1 MANTSANLVSLV
13 GSGTASAPDAGSAVC
28 YHCGSASGAKA
39 FHSAGR
45 AFCCHGCQTVFELLS
60 ENGLGQFYQL
70 NTVSGVRVLEKPA
83 QDYRFLDE
91 PAVRSRLVEFSD
103 GKVARVRF
111 HLPAIHCIGCVWL
124 LENLFKL
131 RQGIGKSVVS
141 FPRKEI
147 SVSFDESQ
155 LLLSDIAALL
165 ASLGYEPEL
174 RFSDLEKPPVNPATR
189 RLYLQLGVAGFV
201 FGNTMLFAIAGYFG
215 MDVFHG
221 PAFKAM
227 FGWVSL
233 ILSVPVLIYSAADY
247 WKTAWMSL
255 AQRRLT
261 LDVPIAAGIAALWGQ
276 STWEIVSGHGEGYF
290 DSLAGLLFY
299 LLLGKLFQ
307 QKTYDR
313 LAFDR
318 DYRAFFP
325 LSVVRLRNPAPG
337 IRHQESAI
345 PDTRSLKP
353 DEERV
358 ALNQLRVGDRL
369 VIRSGELVPA
379 DAKLVR
385 GGAVIDY
392 SFVTGE
398 SQPVEKLEG
407 DYLYAGGR
415 QMAGAIEI
423 EMVKPVS
430 QSYLTSLWNQEVFQ
444 KSKENI
450 FATLTN
456 RLAPRFTAIVIAIAV
471 GAAAYWAFVDPAKS
485 LKSFTSVLI
494 VACPCALA
502 LAAPFA
508 LGNAQRVLARRN
520 IFLRNANVLET
531 LARVDSVVFDKTGT
545 LTTAGA
551 GEVTFVGAAAGG
563 SLGRDEERL
572 VFSVAVQSTHPLSVR
587 IAESMRDRQVA
598 EAVIAFLETP
608 GCGIEG
614 RVGDSEIKLGSARW
628 ILGPGNS
635 LESNQGSTVHV
646 RIDGVYRG
654 HFAVTSTLR
663 PETANLLQQ
672 LAVSHEVALLSGDN
686 ERERARF
693 TGLFGGAAKLQF
705 NQSPLD
711 KLGFIDRLQKSG
723 RAVMMVGDGLNDAGA
738 LKQSDVGVAV
748 VENVGAFS
756 PASDV
761 IMDATLVPQT
771 HELLRYS
778 RTTVRIVRA
787 SFLVST
793 IYNLVG
799 VAIAATGNLSPIV
812 CAVLMPLSS
821 VSVVAFACGLT
832 GWAGRRSGIK
842 PAPLQSFSPSSFFSS
857 SRPRSE
863 KEFENEVEKA
873 AGAAIPVQGPA
884 TEVKLP

>member
-1 MANTSANLVSLV
+1 MATTAPNPATLSDLE
-13 GSGTASAPDAGSAVC
+13 TASAVAC
-28 YHCGSASGAKA
+28 FHCGTACGTKA
-39 FHSAGR
+39 FITDGK

-60 ENGLGQFYQL
+60 ENGLGQFYRL
-70 NTVSGVRVLEKPA
+70 NTVSGVRISEKPP
-83 QDYRFLDE
+83 QDYTYLDE
-91 PAVRSRLVEFSD
+91 PSVRAQLVEFSD

-131 RQGIGKSVVS
+131 RQGIGKSQVS

-147 SVSFDESQ
+147 TVSFDESV
-155 LLLSDIAALL
+155 LLLSDIAALV

-174 RFSDLEKPPVNPATR
+174 RFSDLQKPKASPATR
-189 RLYLQLGVAGFV
+189 RLNLQLGVAGFV
-201 FGNTMLFAIAGYFG
+201 FGNTMLFAIAGYLG
-215 MDVFHG
+215 LDVFDG

-233 ILSVPVLIYSAADY
+233 ILSVPVLLYSAADY

-255 AQRRLT
+255 RQRRLT
-261 LDVPIAAGIAALWGQ
+261 LDVPIALGIAALWGQ

-325 LSVVRLRNPAPG
+325 LSVVRLR
-337 IRHQESAI
+337 HQASTI
-345 PDTRSLKP
+345 P

-358 ALNQLRVGDRL
+358 ALSQLRVGDRL
-369 VIRSGELVPA
+369 VIRSSELVPA

-444 KSKENI
+444 KTKENI

-456 RLAPRFTAIVIAIAV
+456 RLAPRFTAVVIAIAV

-531 LARVDSVVFDKTGT
+531 LARVDSIVFDKTGT

-551 GEVTFVGAAAGG
+551 GEVSFVGRASSPGQADFGPTDTHPL
-563 SLGRDEERL
+563 SRDEERK
-572 VFSVAVQSTHPLSVR
+572 VFSLAVQSTHPLSVR
-587 IAESMRDRQVA
+587 IAESMRGRQVA
-598 EAVIAFLETP
+598 EPVIAFLETP

-614 RVGDSEIKLGSARW
+614 RVGDSEVRMGSAAW
-628 ILGPGNS
+628 MLGGGAV
-635 LESNQGSTVHV
+635 QGTAHGSSVHV
-646 RIDGVYRG
+646 MIDGRHRG

-663 PETANLLQQ
+663 PDTGNLLGA
-672 LAVSHEVALLSGDN
+672 LADQHEVALLSGDN

-693 TGLFGGAAKLQF
+693 TALFGGEARLRF

-711 KLGFIDRLQKSG
+711 KLGFIERLQSNG
-723 RAVMMVGDGLNDAGA
+723 RTVMMVGDGLNDAGA

-748 VENVGAFS
+748 VENIGAFS

-761 IMDATLVPQT
+761 IMDAALVPRT
-771 HELLRYS
+771 HELLRFS
-778 RTTVRIVRA
+778 RNTVRIVRA
-787 SFLVST
+787 SFIVST
-793 IYNLVG
+793 LYNLVG
-799 VAIAATGNLSPIV
+799 IAIAATGNLSPIV

-832 GWAGRRSGIK
+832 GWAGRRSGLEL
-842 PAPLQSFSPSSFFSS
+842 APIQSISPSTSFSS
-857 SRPRSE
+857 SLRSTDTERENLVE
-863 KEFENEVEKA
+863 KEDE
-873 AGAAIPVQGPA
+873 AAIPVQGRA
-884 TEVKLP
+884 TEVKRL

>member
-1 MANTSANLVSLV
+1 MVDASTSTHSFVDNPA
-13 GSGTASAPDAGSAVC
+13 ASAAVC
-28 YHCGSASGAKA
+28 FHCGSPCGNRTSI
-39 FHSAGR
+39 SCGR
-45 AFCCHGCQTVFELLS
+45 SFCCTGCQTVFEIIS
-60 ENGLGQFYQL
+60 ENGLGQFYRL
-70 NTVSGVRVLEKPA
+70 NTASGVRIGDRPA
-83 QDYRFLDE
+83 QDYSYLDE
-91 PAVRSRLVEFSD
+91 PSVRARLVEFSD
-103 GKVARVRF
+103 GQVARVRF

-131 RQGIGKSVVS
+131 RTGIGKSQVS

-147 SVSFDESQ
+147 TVSFDETV
-155 LLLSDIAALL
+155 LNLGAIASLV

-174 RFSDLEKPPVNPATR
+174 RLSDLEKPPVNPAIR

-215 MDVFHG
+215 LDAFDG
-221 PAFKAM
+221 PAFRAM
-227 FGWVSL
+227 FGWISL
-233 ILSVPVLIYSAADY
+233 VLSVPVLLYSASDY
-247 WKTAWMSL
+247 WRTAWMSIR
-255 AQRRLT
+255 QRRLT

-276 STWEIVSGHGEGYF
+276 STWEIIGGSGEGYF

-325 LSVVRLRNPAPG
+325 LSVVRV
-337 IRHQESAI
+337 RHSASDGSDQGSSPI
-345 PDTRSLKP
+345 P

-358 ALNQLRVGDRL
+358 ALSQVRVGDRL

-379 DAKLVR
+379 DARLLK

-398 SQPVEKLEG
+398 SEPVEKVVG
-407 DYLYAGGR
+407 DHLYAGGR
-415 QMAGAIEI
+415 QMAGAVEI

-430 QSYLTSLWNQEVFQ
+430 QGYLTSLWNQEVFQ

-456 RLAPRFTAIVIAIAV
+456 RLAPRFTAGVIVIAV
-471 GAAAYWAFVDPAKS
+471 GAAVYWGFVDPAKS

-508 LGNAQRVLARRN
+508 LGNAQRVLARRK

-551 GEVTFVGAAAGG
+551 GKVAFVGPGVGG
-563 SLGRDEERL
+563 TTNAQPLSRDEERA
-572 VFSVAVQSTHPLSVR
+572 VFSLAVQSTHPLSVR

-598 EAVIAFLETP
+598 ETVAAFRETP

-614 RVGDSEIKLGSARW
+614 RVGDRQVRLGSSTW
-628 ILGPGNS
+628 ILGATAGPAS
-635 LESNQGSTVHV
+635 ARASMVHV
-646 RIDGVYRG
+646 MIDGLGRG
-654 HFAVTSTLR
+654 FYSITSALR
-663 PETANLLQQ
+663 PEADQLLKT
-672 LAVSHEVALLSGDN
+672 LAGQCEVALLSGDN
-686 ERERARF
+686 ERERTRF
-693 TGLFGGAAKLQF
+693 RALFGPDAKIRF

-723 RAVMMVGDGLNDAGA
+723 RTVMMVGDGLNDAGA

-748 VENVGAFS
+748 VENIGAFS

-761 IMDATLVPQT
+761 IMDASLVPRT
-771 HELLRYS
+771 HELLRYG

-787 SFLVST
+787 GFVVST
-793 IYNLVG
+793 LYNVVG
-799 VAIAATGNLSPIV
+799 IAIAATGNLSPLV

-821 VSVVAFACGLT
+821 VSVVAFACGMT
-832 GWAGRRSGIK
+832 GWAGLRAGLGPAGTGNDRPGAIAGQGRPMEVK
-842 PAPLQSFSPSSFFSS
+842 PA
-857 SRPRSE
+857 
-863 KEFENEVEKA
+863 
-873 AGAAIPVQGPA
+873 
-884 TEVKLP
+884 

>member
-1 MANTSANLVSLV
+1 MVQTATSTESFV
-13 GSGTASAPDAGSAVC
+13 GPSAASAAVC
-28 YHCGSASGAKA
+28 FHCGTPCGNKVSIRDGKS
-39 FHSAGR
+39 
-45 AFCCHGCQTVFELLS
+45 FCCHGCQTVFEVLS

-70 NTVSGVRVLEKPA
+70 NTASGVRIGEKPP
-83 QDYRFLDE
+83 QDYSYLDE
-91 PAVRSRLVEFSD
+91 PSVRARLVEFSD

-131 RQGIGKSVVS
+131 RPGIGKSQVS

-147 SVSFDESQ
+147 TVGFDEAV
-155 LLLSDIAALL
+155 LKLSEIAALV

-174 RFSDLEKPPVNPATR
+174 RFSDLEKPPVNPATK
-189 RLYLQLGVAGFV
+189 RLYLQLGIAGFV
-201 FGNTMLFAIAGYFG
+201 FGNTMLFAISGYLG
-215 MDVFHG
+215 LDVFDG

-233 ILSVPVLIYSAADY
+233 ILSVPVLVYSASDY

-255 AQRRLT
+255 RQRRLT

-325 LSVVRLRNPAPG
+325 LSVMRLGA
-337 IRHQESAI
+337 
-345 PDTRSLKP
+345 T
-353 DEERV
+353 EERV
-358 ALNQLRVGDRL
+358 ALSQIRVGDRL
-369 VIRSGELVPA
+369 VIRNGELVPA
-379 DAKLVR
+379 DARLIR

-392 SFVTGE
+392 SFVPGE
-398 SQPVEKLEG
+398 SEPMEKIEG

-415 QMAGAIEI
+415 QMAGAVEI

-456 RLAPRFTAIVIAIAV
+456 RLAPRFTAGVIAIAV
-471 GAAAYWAFVDPAKS
+471 GAAVYWGFVDPAKS
-485 LKSFTSVLI
+485 LRSFTSVLI

-520 IFLRNANVLET
+520 IFLRNANVLES
-531 LARVDSVVFDKTGT
+531 LGRVDSVVFDKTGT

-551 GEVTFVGAAAGG
+551 GDVIFLG
-563 SLGRDEERL
+563 SLGKEGPESADNRPLSRDEERQ
-572 VFSVAVQSTHPLSVR
+572 VFSLAVQSTHPLSVR
-587 IAESMRDRQVA
+587 IAESMRERQVA
-598 EAVIAFLETP
+598 EPVIAFLETP

-614 RVGDSEIKLGSARW
+614 RVGDAEIKMGSAQC
-628 ILGPGNS
+628 ILGPGPS
-635 LESNQGSTVHV
+635 ASSKHGSTVHV

-654 HFAVTSTLR
+654 HFAVPSTLR
-663 PETANLLQQ
+663 PEAESLLKT
-672 LAVSHEVALLSGDN
+672 LATECEISLLSGDN
-686 ERERARF
+686 DRARARF
-693 TGLFGGAAKLQF
+693 SALFGSNATIRF

-711 KLGFIDRLQKSG
+711 KLGFIDRLQQSG
-723 RAVMMVGDGLNDAGA
+723 KTVMMVGDGLNDAGA

-748 VENVGAFS
+748 VENIGAFS

-761 IMDATLVPQT
+761 IMDASLV
-771 HELLRYS
+771 R
-778 RTTVRIVRA
+778 
-787 SFLVST
+787 
-793 IYNLVG
+793 
-799 VAIAATGNLSPIV
+799 
-812 CAVLMPLSS
+812 
-821 VSVVAFACGLT
+821 
-832 GWAGRRSGIK
+832 
-842 PAPLQSFSPSSFFSS
+842 
-857 SRPRSE
+857 
-863 KEFENEVEKA
+863 
-873 AGAAIPVQGPA
+873 
-884 TEVKLP
+884 

>member
-1 MANTSANLVSLV
+1 MANTSANL
-13 GSGTASAPDAGSAVC
+13 GSFVETQQTSPSAAEMPAC
-28 YHCGSASGAKA
+28 YHCGLPCGSKAS
-39 FHSAGR
+39 HSAGK
-45 AFCCHGCQTVFELLS
+45 AFCCHGCQTVFEVLS

-70 NTVSGVRVLEKPA
+70 NTASGVRIGEKPP
-83 QDYRFLDE
+83 QDYSYLDE
-91 PAVRSRLVEFSD
+91 PSVRARLVEFSD

-131 RQGIGKSVVS
+131 RQGIGKSQVS

-147 SVSFDESQ
+147 SVSFDEAV
-155 LLLSDIAALL
+155 LKLSEIAALV

-174 RFSDLEKPPVNPATR
+174 RFSDLEKPPVNPVTR

-201 FGNTMLFAIAGYFG
+201 FGNTMLFAISGYLG
-215 MDVFHG
+215 LDVFDG

-233 ILSVPVLIYSAADY
+233 ILSVPVLVYSASDY

-255 AQRRLT
+255 RQRRLT

-325 LSVVRLRNPAPG
+325 LSVMRLGA
-337 IRHQESAI
+337 
-345 PDTRSLKP
+345 T
-353 DEERV
+353 EERV
-358 ALNQLRVGDRL
+358 ALSQIRVGDRL
-369 VIRSGELVPA
+369 VIRNGELVPA
-379 DAKLVR
+379 DARLIR

-398 SQPVEKLEG
+398 SEPMEKIEG

-415 QMAGAIEI
+415 QMAGAVEI

-444 KSKENI
+444 KSKENV

-456 RLAPRFTAIVIAIAV
+456 LLAPRFTAVVIAIAV
-471 GAAAYWAFVDPAKS
+471 GAAVYWGFVDPAKS

-551 GEVTFVGAAAGG
+551 GEVSVVGWASSPGQGG
-563 SLGRDEERL
+563 QGTSNTEHPTPNIENLTRDEERQ
-572 VFSVAVQSTHPLSVR
+572 VFSLAVQSTHPLSVR
-587 IAESMRDRQVA
+587 IAESMRERQVA
-598 EAVIAFLETP
+598 EPVIAFLETL

-614 RVGDSEIKLGSARW
+614 RVGDAEIKMGSAQW
-628 ILGPGNS
+628 ILGPGHPAS
-635 LESNQGSTVHV
+635 SRQGSMVYV
-646 RIDGVYRG
+646 RIDGVNRG
-654 HFAVTSTLR
+654 CFAVTSTLR
-663 PETANLLQQ
+663 PEAEHLLNT
-672 LAVSHEVALLSGDN
+672 LATRCEVSLLSGDN

-693 TGLFGGAAKLQF
+693 AALFGPEAKIRF

-711 KLGFIDRLQKSG
+711 KLGFIDRLQQSG
-723 RAVMMVGDGLNDAGA
+723 KTVMMVGDGLNDAGA

-748 VENVGAFS
+748 VENIGAFS

-761 IMDATLVPQT
+761 IMDASLVPLT

-778 RTTVRIVRA
+778 RSTVRIVRA
-787 SFLVST
+787 SFIVST
-793 IYNLVG
+793 LYNVVG

-821 VSVVAFACGLT
+821 VSVVAFACGMT
-832 GWAGRRSGIK
+832 GWAGRRSGLK
-842 PAPLQSFSPSSFFSS
+842 RAPVQSFLSPSSFSS
-857 SRPRSE
+857 SRPPSE
-863 KEFENEVEKA
+863 KERENEIEKT
-873 AGAAIPVQGPA
+873 GDAAIAGQGRA
-884 TEVKLP
+884 TEVKPA

>member
-1 MANTSANLVSLV
+1 MAPIATSTETFVESTA
-13 GSGTASAPDAGSAVC
+13 ASAAVC
-28 YHCGSASGAKA
+28 FHCGSPCGDRTSI
-39 FHSAGR
+39 SCGR
-45 AFCCHGCQTVFELLS
+45 SFCCTGCQTVFEIIS
-60 ENGLGQFYQL
+60 ENGLGQFYRL
-70 NTVSGVRVLEKPA
+70 NTASGVRIGDRPA
-83 QDYRFLDE
+83 QDYSYLDE
-91 PAVRSRLVEFSD
+91 PSVRARLVEFSD
-103 GKVARVRF
+103 GQVARVRF

-141 FPRKEI
+141 FPLKEI
-147 SVSFDESQ
+147 TVCFDETV
-155 LLLSDIAALL
+155 LNLGAIASLV

-174 RFSDLEKPPVNPATR
+174 RLSDLEKSPVNPALR

-215 MDVFHG
+215 LDVFDG
-221 PAFKAM
+221 PAFRAM
-227 FGWVSL
+227 FGWISL
-233 ILSVPVLIYSAADY
+233 VLSVPVLVYSASDY

-255 AQRRLT
+255 RQRRLT

-299 LLLGKLFQ
+299 LLLGRLFQ

-325 LSVVRLRNPAPG
+325 LSVVRLGA
-337 IRHQESAI
+337 
-345 PDTRSLKP
+345 T
-353 DEERV
+353 EERV
-358 ALNQLRVGDRL
+358 ALSQVRVGDRL
-369 VIRSGELVPA
+369 VIRSGELIPA
-379 DAKLVR
+379 DAKLLR

-398 SQPVEKLEG
+398 SEPVEKVAG
-407 DYLYAGGR
+407 DHLYAGGR
-415 QMAGAIEI
+415 QMAAAVEI

-430 QSYLTSLWNQEVFQ
+430 QGYLTSLWNQEVFQ

-456 RLAPRFTAIVIAIAV
+456 RLAPRFTAGVIVIAV
-471 GAAAYWAFVDPAKS
+471 GAAVYWGFVDPAKS

-508 LGNAQRVLARRN
+508 LGNAQRVLARRK

-531 LARVDSVVFDKTGT
+531 LARVDAVVFDKTGT

-551 GEVTFVGAAAGG
+551 GKVAFEGPGVGGTTNAEPL
-563 SLGRDEERL
+563 SRDEERA
-572 VFSVAVQSTHPLSVR
+572 VFSLAVQSTHPLSVR

-598 EAVIAFLETP
+598 ETVAAFLETP

-614 RVGDSEIKLGSARW
+614 RVGDREVKLGSSTW
-628 ILGPGNS
+628 ILGATAGPAS
-635 LESNQGSTVHV
+635 AQASMVHV
-646 RIDGVYRG
+646 MIDGLSRG
-654 HFAVTSTLR
+654 FYSITSALR
-663 PETANLLQQ
+663 PEADQLLKT
-672 LAVSHEVALLSGDN
+672 LAGQCEAALLSGDN
-686 ERERARF
+686 ERERTRF
-693 TGLFGGAAKLQF
+693 RALFGPDAKIRF

-711 KLGFIDRLQKSG
+711 KLGFIERLQKSG
-723 RAVMMVGDGLNDAGA
+723 RTVMMVGDGLNDAGA

-748 VENVGAFS
+748 VENIGAFS

-761 IMDATLVPQT
+761 IMDASLVPRT
-771 HELLRYS
+771 HELLRYG

-787 SFLVST
+787 SFIVST
-793 IYNLVG
+793 LYNVVG
-799 VAIAATGNLSPIV
+799 IAIAATGNLSPLV

-821 VSVVAFACGLT
+821 VSVVAFACGMT
-832 GWAGRRSGIK
+832 GWAGLRAGLGKEGTENDRPGAIAGQGRPMEVK
-842 PAPLQSFSPSSFFSS
+842 PA
-857 SRPRSE
+857 
-863 KEFENEVEKA
+863 
-873 AGAAIPVQGPA
+873 
-884 TEVKLP
+884 

>member
-1 MANTSANLVSLV
+1 MAQIATSTESFVES
-13 GSGTASAPDAGSAVC
+13 TAAPAAVC
-28 YHCGSASGAKA
+28 FHCGTPCGNKASI
-39 FHSAGR
+39 HAGK
-45 AFCCHGCQTVFELLS
+45 AFCCQGCQTVFEVLS

-70 NTVSGVRVLEKPA
+70 NTASGVRIGDKPA
-83 QDYRFLDE
+83 QDYTYLDE
-91 PAVRSRLVEFSD
+91 PSVRSRLVEFSD

-131 RQGIGKSVVS
+131 RPGIGKSQVS

-147 SVSFDESQ
+147 TVSFDEGV
-155 LLLSDIAALL
+155 LKLSEIAALV

-189 RLYLQLGVAGFV
+189 RLYLRLGVAGFV
-201 FGNTMLFAIAGYFG
+201 FGNTMLFAISGYLG
-215 MDVFHG
+215 LDVFDG

-227 FGWVSL
+227 FGWISL
-233 ILSVPVLIYSAADY
+233 ILSVPVLVYSASDY

-255 AQRRLT
+255 RQRRLT
-261 LDVPIAAGIAALWGQ
+261 LDVPIATGIAALWGQ

-325 LSVVRLRNPAPG
+325 LSVVRLG
-337 IRHQESAI
+337 S
-345 PDTRSLKP
+345 T
-353 DEERV
+353 EERV
-358 ALNQLRVGDRL
+358 ALSQIRVGDRL
-369 VIRSGELVPA
+369 VIRNGELVPA
-379 DAKLVR
+379 DARLIR

-398 SQPVEKLEG
+398 SEPVEKIEG

-415 QMAGAIEI
+415 QMAGAVEI

-450 FATLTN
+450 FGTLTN
-456 RLAPRFTAIVIAIAV
+456 RLAPRFTAVVIATAV
-471 GAAAYWAFVDPAKS
+471 GAAVYWGFVDPAKS

-531 LARVDSVVFDKTGT
+531 LARVDSIVFDKTGT

-551 GEVTFVGAAAGG
+551 GEVTFVGRASSSDQV
-563 SLGRDEERL
+563 SLGTTDHQPLSRAEERR
-572 VFSVAVQSTHPLSVR
+572 VFSLAVQSTHPLSVR

-598 EAVIAFLETP
+598 EPVIAFLETP

-614 RVGDSEIKLGSARW
+614 RVGDCEIKLGSALW
-628 ILGPGNS
+628 ILGPGHAAS
-635 LESNQGSTVHV
+635 SNQGSTVHI
-646 RIDGVYRG
+646 RIDGAYRG
-654 HFAVTSTLR
+654 CFAVTSTLR
-663 PETANLLQQ
+663 PEAEHLLKT
-672 LAVSHEVALLSGDN
+672 LATQCEVSLLSGDN
-686 ERERARF
+686 EREQTRF
-693 TGLFGGAAKLQF
+693 TRMFGPDAKIRF

-711 KLGFIDRLQKSG
+711 KLGFIGRLQQSG
-723 RAVMMVGDGLNDAGA
+723 RTVMMVGDGLNDAGA

-748 VENVGAFS
+748 VENIGAFS

-761 IMDATLVPQT
+761 IMDASLVPLT

-778 RTTVRIVRA
+778 RSTVRIVRA
-787 SFLVST
+787 SFIVST
-793 IYNLVG
+793 LYNFIG

-832 GWAGRRSGIK
+832 AWAGRRSGLK
-842 PAPLQSFSPSSFFSS
+842 LAPLQSFSASH
-857 SRPRSE
+857 RRSE
-863 KEFENEVEKA
+863 KERENENEKKT
-873 AGAAIPVQGPA
+873 GAAIAGQGQA
-884 TEVKLP
+884 MEVKPA